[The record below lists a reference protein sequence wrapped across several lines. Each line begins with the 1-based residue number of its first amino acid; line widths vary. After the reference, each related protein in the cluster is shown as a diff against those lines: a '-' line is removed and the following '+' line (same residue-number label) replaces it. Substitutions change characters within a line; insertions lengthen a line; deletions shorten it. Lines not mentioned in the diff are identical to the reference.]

1 MHAVY
6 AIRHSVW
13 TDWTFVEDHPTS
25 TMQVRM
31 RASDVLL
38 TLVMNVPTTHKI
50 VQYCLI
56 VMKGSC
62 LYSTVLSQVLISWR
76 LTFCFS
82 MLLVKQS
89 IV

>member
-1 MHAVY
+1 
-6 AIRHSVW
+6 
-13 TDWTFVEDHPTS
+13 
-25 TMQVRM
+25 M

-50 VQYCLI
+50 VVSYCDEGVMLVQYSI
-56 VMKGSC
+56 V
-62 LYSTVLSQVLISWR
+62 LLFVWR